1 MTSTRPTIARNFAML
16 LVALFALGPAF
27 AQDPTVVNPATVHA
41 TLDNA
46 RVRVLESVLKP
57 GEREKLH
64 SHPACVMY
72 VIEGGKVRSHAA
84 DGTTTEIEIATGATV
99 YREPVTHWTE
109 NIGTTTIRIVLV
121 ELKN

>member
-1 MTSTRPTIARNFAML
+1 MTSTRPTIAGNIAML
-16 LVALFALGPAF
+16 LVASFAIGPAF

-84 DGTTTEIEIATGATV
+84 DGTTMEIAIATGATI

>member
-1 MTSTRPTIARNFAML
+1 MTMRRIPTL
-16 LVALFALGPAF
+16 LAALFALGAAF
-27 AQDPTVVNPATVHA
+27 AQDPTVVNPNTVHA
-41 TLDNA
+41 RLDNA

-57 GEREKLH
+57 GEKEKLH

-84 DGTTTEIEIATGATV
+84 DGATTEIEIATGATV

-109 NIGTTTIRIVLV
+109 NIGTSTIRIILV

>member
-1 MTSTRPTIARNFAML
+1 MTRTLTRTRNAAALLTTLFIFSPTY
-16 LVALFALGPAF
+16 G
-27 AQDPTVVNPATVHA
+27 QDPTVVNPATVHA
-41 TLDNA
+41 RLDNA

-72 VIEGGKVRSHAA
+72 VLEGGKVRSHAA
-84 DGTTTEIEIATGATV
+84 DGATTEIEIATGATV

-109 NIGTTTIRIVLV
+109 NIGTTTIRIILV

>member
-1 MTSTRPTIARNFAML
+1 MIDGNFVML
-16 LVALFALGPAF
+16 LVAIFAFSPAF

-41 TLDNA
+41 TLDNTH
-46 RVRVLESVLKP
+46 VRVLESVLKP
-57 GEREKLH
+57 GEREKMH

-72 VIEGGKVRSHAA
+72 VVEGGKVRSHAA
-84 DGTTTEIEIATGATV
+84 DGTATEIEVATGATV